1 MPGISTTLKE
11 VKAYEMKKVKVPVGT
26 IRVQAFEGAVHLLL
40 YRKEHA
46 IEIVVTEEKNGD
58 ARIELSPAD
67 CSSLIS
73 MLSQASELIKNGTEM

>member
-1 MPGISTTLKE
+1 MRKL
-11 VKAYEMKKVKVPVGT
+11 KVPAGT
-26 IRVQAFEGAVHLLL
+26 IRVQSFEGAVHLLL
-40 YRKEHA
+40 YRMEST

-73 MLSQASELIKNGTEM
+73 MLSKASELIKNGDAM